1 MFQKKK
7 EGGNKMTIGERT
19 EEPKA
24 KRNRHINEMT
34 EEKKGWER
42 ELDFAIKH
50 KNSKYEEYCKLM
62 IKIAENTLKDLKSFK
77 AI

>member
-1 MFQKKK
+1 VL
-7 EGGNKMTIGERT
+7 I
-19 EEPKA
+19 
-24 KRNRHINEMT
+24 I
-34 EEKKGWER
+34 EKKGWER

-62 IKIAENTLKDLKSFK
+62 IKIAENTLRDLKSFK